1 MIPSED
7 FLISDSLYKYN
18 SSYIYGEI
26 DIQSMKEILDTLF
39 PNSSEQESYRFID
52 IGSGCGKLCA
62 SIDSQY
68 GFYVCGIE
76 IDENRF
82 QKSLVYESDKLEFVW
97 DSFENMYFGNY
108 DILYCCNIVFSIE
121 DNKMLYKKIE
131 KEFVGIC
138 FLFDYDQ
145 LLLPYFEKTFSIKT
159 SWCTSANL
167 HMFILC

>member
-1 MIPSED
+1 MPSSED
-7 FLISDSLYKYN
+7 FLISDSLYKHN

-26 DIQSMKEILDTLF
+26 DIQSMKEILDTMF

-52 IGSGCGKLCA
+52 IGSGCGNLCA
-62 SIDSQY
+62 TIDSHY

-82 QKSLVYESDKLEFVW
+82 QKSLKYESDKLEFVW
-97 DSFENMYFGNY
+97 DSFENLYFGNY

-121 DNKMLYKKIE
+121 DNIILYEKI
-131 KEFVGIC
+131 KREFKGIC
-138 FLFDYDQ
+138 FLFDYNQ

-159 SWCTSANL
+159 SWCKSANL
-167 HMFILC
+167 HMFII

>member
-7 FLISDSLYKYN
+7 FLISDSLYKHN

-26 DIQSMKEILDTLF
+26 DIQSMKEILDTMF

-62 SIDSQY
+62 SI
-68 GFYVCGIE
+68 
-76 IDENRF
+76 
-82 QKSLVYESDKLEFVW
+82 EFVW
-97 DSFENMYFGNY
+97 DSFENLYFGNY